1 MTKNPSYKIILI
13 VFCLL
18 NFSLSV
24 LSQDTIFYKKA
35 GSIVVLVKEVS
46 QKEVQ
51 YKKVEMPDGPMYI
64 IDKND
69 IAKIVYKNGYTEV
82 IKEPVAETP
91 AAASNQPFTVVY
103 AAPVDI
109 NYEKI
114 TYADTKRKHSSLV
127 GLVDRHPDPS
137 RREKLLGDARNL
149 RSLKRHQD
157 GTRTGAIIFG
167 GIAIGGTALY
177 TLISAFSYS
186 SYVEPIYAAPPIL
199 FGTLA
204 VILGSTSIAININLK
219 KKRHE
224 FVNYYNQ

>member
-1 MTKNPSYKIILI
+1 MTKKISLKLIISILC
-13 VFCLL
+13 FL
-18 NFSLSV
+18 NISMSV
-24 LSQDTIFYKKA
+24 VAQDTIFYKKA
-35 GSIVVLVKEVS
+35 GNIVVFVKEVS
-46 QKEVQ
+46 QTEVQ

-69 IAKIVYKNGYTEV
+69 IAKIVYKNGFTEE
-82 IKEPVAETP
+82 IKAPTVETP
-91 AAASNQPFTVVY
+91 ANQPLTVTY
-103 AAPVDI
+103 SSAVDL

-114 TYADTKRKHSSLV
+114 TYKDTKRRYSSVV
-127 GLVDRHPDPS
+127 GLIDRHPDPS
-137 RREKLLGDARNL
+137 RRDKLLGDVRKL

-177 TLISAFSYS
+177 TLISAASYGT
-186 SYVEPIYAAPPIL
+186 YVDPIYAAPPIL
-199 FGTLA
+199 FGSLA
-204 VILGSTSIAININLK
+204 VILGGTSIAININLK

>member
-1 MTKNPSYKIILI
+1 MTKKISFKLI
-13 VFCLL
+13 VFIICFL
-18 NFSLSV
+18 NFSS
-24 LSQDTIFYKKA
+24 SIFAQDTIFYKKA

-46 QKEVQ
+46 QTEVQ
-51 YKKVEMPDGPMYI
+51 YKKLEMPDGPMYI

-82 IKEPVAETP
+82 IKAPVVETTI
-91 AAASNQPFTVVY
+91 NQPLTVTY
-103 AAPVDI
+103 SSPVDL

-114 TYADTKRKHSSLV
+114 TYEDTKRSQNSLIR
-127 GLVDRHPDPS
+127 LVDRHPDPA
-137 RREKLLGDARNL
+137 RHDRLMKDARSI

-177 TLISAFSYS
+177 TLISAASYG
-186 SYVEPIYAAPPIL
+186 SYVDPIYAAPPVV

>member
-1 MTKNPSYKIILI
+1 MTKKISLKLIISILC
-13 VFCLL
+13 FL
-18 NFSLSV
+18 NISMSV
-24 LSQDTIFYKKA
+24 VAQDTIFYKKA
-35 GSIVVLVKEVS
+35 GNIVVFVKEVS
-46 QKEVQ
+46 QTEVQ

-69 IAKIVYKNGYTEV
+69 IAKIVYKNGFTEE
-82 IKEPVAETP
+82 IKAPVVETTIGN
-91 AAASNQPFTVVY
+91 SNQPFTVTY
-103 AAPVDI
+103 SSAVDL

-114 TYADTKRKHSSLV
+114 TYKDAKRRYSSVV
-127 GLVDRHPDPS
+127 GLIDRHPDPS
-137 RREKLLGDARNL
+137 RRDKLLGDVRKL

-177 TLISAFSYS
+177 TLISAASYGT
-186 SYVEPIYAAPPIL
+186 YVDPIYAAPPIL
-199 FGTLA
+199 FGSLA
-204 VILGSTSIAININLK
+204 VILGGTSIAININLK

>member
-1 MTKNPSYKIILI
+1 MTKNLFFKLIAFIIC
-13 VFCLL
+13 FF
-18 NFSLSV
+18 NFSVSV
-24 LSQDTIFYKKA
+24 FAQDTIFYKKA
-35 GSIVVLVKEVS
+35 GSIVVFVKEVS
-46 QKEVQ
+46 QTEVQ
-51 YKKVEMPDGPMYI
+51 YKKLEMPDGPMYI

-82 IKEPVAETP
+82 IK
-91 AAASNQPFTVVY
+91 
-103 AAPVDI
+103 APVVETTINEPLSVSYSSPVDL

-114 TYADTKRKHSSLV
+114 TYEDTKRSQNSLIR
-127 GLVDRHPDPS
+127 LVDRHPDPS
-137 RREKLLGDARNL
+137 RHDRLMKDARSM

-167 GIAIGGTALY
+167 GIALGGTALY
-177 TLISAFSYS
+177 TLITAASYG
-186 SYVEPIYAAPPIL
+186 SYVDPIYAAPPVV